1 MCLVHGA
8 IAHELFETGI
18 AAEGLVAVFLGFV
31 GGLGGLGSLG
41 GAAGV
46 AFQVAIGG
54 MFLVG
59 KLPGSV
65 RIGVAVDVGTVH
77 GHVGVECHGVGRVPV
92 GPVLSVVIHDVL
104 GAVGRVGHLHVE
116 NDAGFGMDNLVVD
129 VARVDDRIF

>member
-8 IAHELFETGI
+8 VAHELFETGI
-18 AAEGLVAVFLGFV
+18 AAEGFVAVFLGFV
-31 GGLGGLGSLG
+31 GGLGSLG

-59 KLPGSV
+59 KLPGSIRV
-65 RIGVAVDVGTVH
+65 GVAVDVGAVH
-77 GHVGVECHGVGRVPV
+77 GHVGVERHGVGRVAV
-92 GPVLSVVIHDVL
+92 GPGLRVVIHSIL

-116 NDAGFGMDNLVVD
+116 NDA
-129 VARVDDRIF
+129 

>member
-1 MCLVHGA
+1 
-8 IAHELFETGI
+8 
-18 AAEGLVAVFLGFV
+18 LGFV
-31 GGLGGLGSLG
+31 DGLGGLGSLR

-59 KLPGSV
+59 QLPGSV
-65 RIGVAVDVGTVH
+65 RVGVAVDVGAVH
-77 GHVGVECHGVGRVPV
+77 GHVGVECHGVGGHLPI
-92 GPVLSVVIHDVL
+92 GPGLSVVIHDVL

-116 NDAGFGMDNLVVD
+116 NNTGFGVDNLVVD